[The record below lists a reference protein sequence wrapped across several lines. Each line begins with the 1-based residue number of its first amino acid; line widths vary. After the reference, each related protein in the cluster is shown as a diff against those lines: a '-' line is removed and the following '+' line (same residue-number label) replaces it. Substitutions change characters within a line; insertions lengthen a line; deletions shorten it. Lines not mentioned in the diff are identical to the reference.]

1 MKLRVDPTPRLDPL
15 ETGGQRR
22 LMEILRNIGH
32 IFDGRIGFGDG
43 INKENL
49 DIEFKNVTSHATAD
63 TEFSISHTLGRV
75 PAGYIVVK
83 RDKAA
88 IVYDGPTPWTS
99 NTLYLRCN
107 VSSTA
112 LRLIVF

>member
-1 MKLRVDPTPRLDPL
+1 MKLRVDPVPRMEPMELS
-15 ETGGQRR
+15 GQRR
-22 LMEILRNIGH
+22 LMEILRNIGYM
-32 IFDGRIGFGDG
+32 FDGRIGLGDG
-43 INKENL
+43 TNKENL
-49 DIEFKNVTSHATAD
+49 DIEFKDVTSHATAG

-88 IVYDGPTPWTS
+88 VVYDGTTVWTTS
-99 NTLYLRCN
+99 TIYLRCS